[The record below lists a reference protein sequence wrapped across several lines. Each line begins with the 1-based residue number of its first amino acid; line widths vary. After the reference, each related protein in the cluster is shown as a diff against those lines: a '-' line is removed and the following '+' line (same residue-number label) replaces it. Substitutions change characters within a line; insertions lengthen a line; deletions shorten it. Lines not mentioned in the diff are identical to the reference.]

1 MTKGIFIT
9 FEGID
14 GVGKTTQLEKLYEK
28 CVELGHS
35 TIKTREPG
43 GTELGKGIRRLLL
56 DPDSDEMVENTETL
70 LYAADRAQHVEEIIR
85 PALAKG
91 KVVLCDRFLDS
102 SIAFQGFGLNRDLGL
117 IKLVNEKVIGGVMPT
132 LTFCLDLE
140 PKLALARTGG
150 DRIEQRGMDYYHR
163 VRQGYH
169 QIAESEP
176 NRFFIVDATG
186 SPEEIFQ
193 RVWEIISGRD
203 LL

>member
-1 MTKGIFIT
+1 MKWWKIQKLCYTLRIG
-9 FEGID
+9 
-14 GVGKTTQLEKLYEK
+14 TTCGRDY
-28 CVELGHS
+28 S
-35 TIKTREPG
+35 TGFSQR
-43 GTELGKGIRRLLL
+43 
-56 DPDSDEMVENTETL
+56 
-70 LYAADRAQHVEEIIR
+70 
-85 PALAKG
+85 